1 MLIMASH
8 SDDHSAFQ
16 YHKLLPRSSIA
27 LEEPTPAKFHVHFV
41 NGVSFLVDVSMAWL
55 LLQPNGQEA
64 AHLIW
69 TILACQRKYF
79 FRKLSTQFT
88 GASLITETA

>member
-55 LLQPNGQEA
+55 LLQPNG
-64 AHLIW
+64 HW

-88 GASLITETA
+88 GASSITETA